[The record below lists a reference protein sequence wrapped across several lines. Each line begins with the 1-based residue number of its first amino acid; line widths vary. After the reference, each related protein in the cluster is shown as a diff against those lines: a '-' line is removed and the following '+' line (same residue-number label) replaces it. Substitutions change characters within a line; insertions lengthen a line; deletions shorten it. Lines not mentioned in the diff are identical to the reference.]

1 MLGIEN
7 TSYLKLK
14 TLSLTI
20 NTISIYS
27 RNKFIEPQILLKQ
40 IKTLWWK
47 WFSWLLLSNN
57 SVEVILIL
65 KKSIS

>member
-40 IKTLWWK
+40 IKTL
-47 WFSWLLLSNN
+47 
-57 SVEVILIL
+57 
-65 KKSIS
+65 

>member
-27 RNKFIEPQILLKQ
+27 RNKFIEPQVLLKQ